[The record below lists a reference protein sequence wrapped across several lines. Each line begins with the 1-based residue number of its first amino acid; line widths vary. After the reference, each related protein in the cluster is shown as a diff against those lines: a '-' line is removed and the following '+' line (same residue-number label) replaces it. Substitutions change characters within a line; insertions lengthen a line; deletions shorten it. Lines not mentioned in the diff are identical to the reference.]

1 MSFPYLEEVVEATPS
16 KIVLLVADGLG
27 GLPDPA
33 TGKSELETAHTPNL
47 NALAAE
53 SVLGLTDPVYPGI
66 TPGSGPGH
74 LGLFGYDPLRY
85 LIKRGIMEAL
95 GIGLD
100 VQPDEIAVRGNFCT
114 LDQNGIVTD
123 RRAGRI
129 PSEESEPLVEI
140 LDRITVDG
148 VQVRAHPVKDHRFVL
163 VFSGDGLDEAVT
175 ESDPQKPGLS
185 PLEIRPL
192 NPGAE
197 KMARVANEFI
207 ADAREA
213 LAGRDL
219 ANMVLLRGFSRPPE
233 VASMAEQFLLSPA
246 AIATYPMYRGL
257 SKIVG
262 MKMLETGTT
271 ILDEMKTLA
280 EHRENH
286 DFFFVHF
293 KPADAAGEDADFAK
307 KVRALEEFDTGIPAL
322 REIDPDVIM
331 VAGDHSTPS
340 ILGGHSWHPVP
351 FLLHSRYAGAD
362 GVAAFDERTCA
373 RGSLGRFP
381 AQQALML
388 AMANALKL
396 KKFGA

>member
-1 MSFPYLEEVVEATPS
+1 
-16 KIVLLVADGLG
+16 
-27 GLPDPA
+27 
-33 TGKSELETAHTPNL
+33 
-47 NALAAE
+47 
-53 SVLGLTDPVYPGI
+53 
-66 TPGSGPGH
+66 
-74 LGLFGYDPLRY
+74 
-85 LIKRGIMEAL
+85 
-95 GIGLD
+95 
-100 VQPDEIAVRGNFCT
+100 
-114 LDQNGIVTD
+114 
-123 RRAGRI
+123 
-129 PSEESEPLVEI
+129 
-140 LDRITVDG
+140 
-148 VQVRAHPVKDHRFVL
+148 
-163 VFSGDGLDEAVT
+163 
-175 ESDPQKPGLS
+175 
-185 PLEIRPL
+185 
-192 NPGAE
+192 
-197 KMARVANEFI
+197 
-207 ADAREA
+207 
-213 LAGRDL
+213 
-219 ANMVLLRGFSRPPE
+219 
-233 VASMAEQFLLSPA
+233 
-246 AIATYPMYRGL
+246 
-257 SKIVG
+257 
-262 MKMLETGTT
+262 
-271 ILDEMKTLA
+271 MKTLA

>member
-1 MSFPYLEEVVEATPS
+1 
-16 KIVLLVADGLG
+16 
-27 GLPDPA
+27 
-33 TGKSELETAHTPNL
+33 
-47 NALAAE
+47 
-53 SVLGLTDPVYPGI
+53 
-66 TPGSGPGH
+66 
-74 LGLFGYDPLRY
+74 
-85 LIKRGIMEAL
+85 MEAL

-114 LDQNGIVTD
+114 LDGRGNIAD

-129 PSEESEPLVEI
+129 PSEESQPLVET

-148 VQVRAHPVKDHRFVL
+148 AKVRAYAVRDHRFVL
-163 VFSGDGLDEAVT
+163 VFSGDGLEEGVT
-175 ESDPQKPGLS
+175 ESDPQKTGLP

-192 NPGAE
+192 SPGAE
-197 KMARVANEFI
+197 KMARIANEFI

-219 ANMVLLRGFSRPPE
+219 ANMVLLRGFSNPPE
-233 VASMAEQFLLSPA
+233 VVSMAERFLLNPA

-262 MKMLETGTT
+262 MKILETGTT
-271 ILDEMKTLA
+271 ILDEMETLA
-280 EHRENH
+280 EHRADH

-293 KPADAAGEDADFAK
+293 KPADAAGEDGDFAK

-351 FLLHSRYAGAD
+351 YLLHSRYAGAD
-362 GVAAFDERTCA
+362 GVARFDERACA
-373 RGSLGRFP
+373 GGSLGRFP
-381 AQQALML
+381 AQQVLML
-388 AMANALKL
+388 GMANALKL
-396 KKFGA
+396 RKFGA